1 MSKAFDRVQHQRL
14 IEELRSLGI
23 SAIPLQWFCS
33 YLSNRHQQ
41 VKINDNFSSAVPCSR
56 GVPQGSVLG
65 PLLFVLYTRKL
76 RSILSTSITH
86 QEFADI
92 VVDYSNR
99 DLSAVRTELSKAV
112 TAASEWLTEIGL
124 LLNTKKTQ
132 IMVIQPRGIS
142 IDVPNVYCGSSKLNI
157 TQAAKYLGVYIDS
170 ELSWRPHIDHI
181 ACRTAQTIGQLWRH
195 GRSLHDFGCSTYVA
209 PQYDLWAAFICFCRL
224 LSLAVGCTA

>member
-1 MSKAFDRVQHQRL
+1 MRL
-14 IEELRSLGI
+14 IEELHSLGI

-41 VKINDNFSSAVPCSR
+41 VKINANLSLAVPCSR

-65 PLLFVLYTRKL
+65 PLLFILYTRKL

-86 QEFADI
+86 QEFADDI

-99 DLSAVRTELSKAV
+99 DLSVVGIELSKAV

-142 IDVPNVYCGSSKLNI
+142 IDVPNVYCGSSKLDI
-157 TQAAKYLGVYIDS
+157 TPAAKYLGVYIDS
-170 ELSWRPHIDHI
+170 DPTL
-181 ACRTAQTIGQLWRH
+181 TI
-195 GRSLHDFGCSTYVA
+195 
-209 PQYDLWAAFICFCRL
+209 
-224 LSLAVGCTA
+224 